1 MIRFASEA
9 NSNVPKILDLGVWYG
24 RCKTAIGRAC
34 LILGCVWFAS
44 CEARGE
50 LVTLYD
56 GSGLPSIQPWLIFG
70 NDFLGSASQ
79 TSVAGGVQLIT
90 DNTARAGYSNYIP
103 LPIPSLKNA
112 GFPTLNR
119 ALGFELGFRVQVNSE
134 SHVSNSRAGY
144 SVLLLGSDAK
154 GIEIG
159 FWTDKV
165 WAQNVGFTQGESV
178 ALNTTV
184 ARDYRLQIVDDNY
197 QLFDGNQS
205 ILSGSVRAY
214 GTPSVPYELPN
225 YVFLGD
231 NTTSARADV
240 VQGAITLQS
249 NLSSVPEPTSLLLLG
264 ATGIGLIVGRGWR
277 NRVLG

>member
-1 MIRFASEA
+1 MTHLIR
-9 NSNVPKILDLGVWYG
+9 VCLWTRPPILSGGEL
-24 RCKTAIGRAC
+24 CIGCIRAFRNALLM
-34 LILGCVWFAS
+34 LIVMGLWNPD
-44 CEARGE
+44 ARGD

-56 GSGLPSIQPWLIFG
+56 GSGLPSSQPWLIFG

-79 TSVAGGVQLIT
+79 TAVSGGVQLIT

-103 LPIPSLKNA
+103 LPIPTLKNSA
-112 GFPTLNR
+112 FPVLDRT
-119 ALGFELGFRVQVNSE
+119 LGFELLFRVQVTSE
-134 SHVSNSRAGY
+134 SHLSNARAGY

-178 ALNTTV
+178 ALDTTV
-184 ARDYRLQIVDDNY
+184 ARDYRLQIVNDNY
-197 QLFDGNQS
+197 RLLEGNQS
-205 ILSGSVRAY
+205 ILTGAVRAY
-214 GTPSVPYELPN
+214 GTPSLPYSLPN

-240 VQGAITLQS
+240 LQGAITLQS
-249 NLSSVPEPTSLLLLG
+249 NLSSVPEPASLLLISATFTGLLLG
-264 ATGIGLIVGRGWR
+264 S
-277 NRVLG
+277 RVRKQHS